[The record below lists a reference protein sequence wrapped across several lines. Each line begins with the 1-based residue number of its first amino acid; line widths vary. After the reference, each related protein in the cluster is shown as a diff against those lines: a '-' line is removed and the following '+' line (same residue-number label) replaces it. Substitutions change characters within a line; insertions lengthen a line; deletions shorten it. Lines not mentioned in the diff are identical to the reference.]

1 MNAIV
6 DTMPPPDRESA
17 IMKVGIVVRG
27 IRLAE
32 SIRHFARHR
41 LSAALGRYRQVLQS
55 VRMTLTDVN
64 GPRGG
69 VDKHCVI
76 EVRVPALVPIV
87 VRERDADLHVAI
99 DRAADRVDRAV
110 ARRLAR
116 SIAYDSRS
124 VRR

>member
-1 MNAIV
+1 MR
-6 DTMPPPDRESA
+6 M
-17 IMKVGIVVRG
+17 GIIVRG
-27 IRLAE
+27 IALTE
-32 SIRHFARHR
+32 SIRHYANRR
-41 LSAALGRYRQVLQS
+41 LSTALGRYQPTLQS
-55 VRMTLTDVN
+55 VRMSLTDVN

-87 VRERDADLHVAI
+87 VRERDADLYVAI

-116 SIAYDSRS
+116 SRS
-124 VRR
+124 YESGSLRR